1 MLILFTIIGIMA
13 ILLWG
18 VDTFLAF
25 QEWQQRIHI
34 GRWNNRKEWQQAV
47 ERKAK
52 DWLRH
57 APTVKI
63 TDQNRM
69 VVWDMLQ
76 GNYRSKQI
84 QSWQDAGLL
93 LGLEKEDAQNY
104 VNEHPQLFKES
115 PMEVDQALLAYALK
129 KHQVLSPE
137 QEECIKNFF
146 LPYLNKEETVP
157 YRKQLPKVRLVDT
170 IGMIVPFLYACGYTS
185 LATRQVEE
193 FDKVLLEDVFPPHA
207 FHQDTYTPMGVYDW
221 SRGLGWYIL
230 GLIEADT
237 LKGNKERIHKLAS
250 SLLSFQQKDGGFSCM
265 FFNDQER
272 FESSGTA
279 LIGLLFI
286 KAYQLSNE
294 QIYLEVARATERAL
308 MKATRRNGV
317 VDYAQGDTKG
327 IGFYSRNFSAMPFAQ
342 GVSLYLSKQLNV
354 YEKNLG

>member
-18 VDTFLAF
+18 VDAFLAF

-93 LGLEKEDAQNY
+93 LGLYKEDARHY
-104 VNEHPQLFKES
+104 VNAHPQLFKES
-115 PMEVDQALLAYALK
+115 PLEVDQALLAYALK

-146 LPYLNKEETVP
+146 QPYLNKEETVP
-157 YRKQLPKVRLVDT
+157 YRKQLPKVRFVDT
-170 IGMIVPFLYACGYTS
+170 IGMIVPFLYVCGYTS

-237 LKGNKERIHKLAS
+237 LKGNKERILKLAS
-250 SLLSFQQKDGGFSCM
+250 SLLSF
-265 FFNDQER
+265 
-272 FESSGTA
+272 
-279 LIGLLFI
+279 
-286 KAYQLSNE
+286 
-294 QIYLEVARATERAL
+294 
-308 MKATRRNGV
+308 
-317 VDYAQGDTKG
+317 
-327 IGFYSRNFSAMPFAQ
+327 
-342 GVSLYLSKQLNV
+342 VSTVCVL
-354 YEKNLG
+354 